1 MSRVQTRSGFSS
13 VEIDAML
20 AAAPTR
26 CWRAF
31 IAVCSGCHLST
42 REALWLAWRDIDFD
56 HAAIMVVSTTIAA
69 DDGAYE
75 VPRPYWP
82 WSRQRVVSLP
92 ACASEALRAFLGG
105 PATGPLVFVPDW
117 RLDAVWLQLDTP
129 SRIRPEQLVPGLREG
144 FRMVQRL
151 AQLELARKLDVPLAV
166 INWPL
171 RPLSALTRP
180 WSPRPSHAAPSATR
194 ERCAS
199 SPGTADLELEPRRCA
214 CGQHAM
220 PDADQEDSKSRRGAP

>member
-1 MSRVQTRSGFSS
+1 MSRVQSRSGFSG

-42 REALWLAWRDIDFD
+42 REALWLAWRDIDFQ
-56 HAAIMVVSTTIAA
+56 HAAMLVVSTTIIA
-69 DDGAYE
+69 DDEAYE
-75 VPRPYWP
+75 VPRPSWP
-82 WSRQRVVSLP
+82 WSRQRAVPVP
-92 ACASEALRAFLGG
+92 KHALDALDELRRG
-105 PATGPLVFVPDW
+105 PSTGPLVFLPDW

-151 AQLELARKLDVPLAV
+151 AQLELARKFDVPLTV
-166 INWPL
+166 INWPI

-180 WSPRPSHAAPSATR
+180 WSPQQSPAVASVSMEP
-194 ERCAS
+194 CAS
-199 SPGTADLELEPRRCA
+199 SPCSAVLQLDPRRCA
-214 CGQHAM
+214 CRQHPA
-220 PDADQEDSKSRRGAP
+220 PLADHEDDKSRRGAP